1 MKKIFSI
8 LMVAFMAAAIVS
20 CDKDDSSSNNSTNG
34 GGNGGNTG
42 SGSPELA
49 NTGWQANFED
59 DPVYHCLTIYVVSF
73 DGTNQ
78 VSFLRY
84 IDGLQVVMSGTYDYA
99 NGNGTAY
106 VKYTMNGPEGDNNEY
121 RFTFTVSGNTLNF
134 NVSGRTISLEKQ
146 IVR

>member
-1 MKKIFSI
+1 MMF
-8 LMVAFMAAAIVS
+8 VAAATMMFAA
-20 CDKDDSSSNNSTNG
+20 CDKDDSNGTGSSNNG
-34 GGNGGNTG
+34 GGNGGG
-42 SGSPELA
+42 SGSAELA

-59 DPVYHCLTIYVVSF
+59 DPVYHCLTVYVVSF
-73 DGTNQ
+73 DGTNHI
-78 VSFLRY
+78 SFARY
-84 IDGLQVVMSGTYDYA
+84 IDGLQVVMAGTYDYA

-106 VKYTMNGPEGDNNEY
+106 VKYVLGGPEGDDNEY